1 MVLYFVIP
9 CNHELGKDEDYN
21 PADPAKMMTHQE
33 KDTYSEVKSIEMLQ
47 CFPHSVWESENL
59 YRVLGT
65 SHILH

>member
-33 KDTYSEVKSIEMLQ
+33 KDTYSEVKSIEKLQ
-47 CFPHSVWESENL
+47 CFPHSV
-59 YRVLGT
+59 
-65 SHILH
+65 